1 MAKSRPRMPMPVS
14 ERAKQFSPF
23 SPLKGLEEALSEKE
37 RLREGRREVS
47 SDLAEKLDRTL
58 RALRPGQAVTAVYYL
73 PERELYKQ
81 LTGAVT
87 AVDGTGRTLSLGG
100 ERIPFDDLFDLEP
113 IPPSE
118 GSEGT

>member
-1 MAKSRPRMPMPVS
+1 MPGF
-14 ERAKQFSPF
+14 RAGKAVF
-23 SPLKGLEEALSEKE
+23 PLFAFEGAEEALSEKE